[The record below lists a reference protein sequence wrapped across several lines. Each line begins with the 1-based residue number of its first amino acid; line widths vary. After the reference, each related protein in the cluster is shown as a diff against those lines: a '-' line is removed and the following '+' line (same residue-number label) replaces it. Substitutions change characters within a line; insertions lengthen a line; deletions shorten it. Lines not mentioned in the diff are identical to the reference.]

1 MSLFFI
7 TFIILINSEQ
17 NNEKPNTKIG
27 GELWAKKMIIQD
39 FL

>member
-27 GELWAKKMIIQD
+27 GEL
-39 FL
+39 

>member
-17 NNEKPNTKIG
+17 NNEEPNAEIG
-27 GELWAKKMIIQD
+27 GEL
-39 FL
+39 

>member
-17 NNEKPNTKIG
+17 NNEEPNTKIG
-27 GELWAKKMIIQD
+27 GEL
-39 FL
+39 

>member
-7 TFIILINSEQ
+7 TFIILIDSEQ
-17 NNEKPNTKIG
+17 NNEEPITKTG
-27 GELWAKKMIIQD
+27 GESWAKKVIIQD

>member
-17 NNEKPNTKIG
+17 NNEEPNAKIG
-27 GELWAKKMIIQD
+27 GESWVKKVIIQD